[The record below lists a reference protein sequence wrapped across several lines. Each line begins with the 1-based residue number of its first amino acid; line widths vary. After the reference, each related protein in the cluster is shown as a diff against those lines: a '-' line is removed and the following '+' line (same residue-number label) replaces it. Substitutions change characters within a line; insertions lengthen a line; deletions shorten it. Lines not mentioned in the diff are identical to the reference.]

1 MIVGHGCEDGA
12 MRILVTNDDGI
23 DSIGLHVLARAICK
37 LEGDHEVHVIAPDQ
51 EFSGAGAAIGAL
63 HLIQPEVRRAEIDDC
78 PATAIWKVSGPPA
91 LCVFF
96 ARLGA
101 FGGPFDLV
109 VSGINPG
116 ANVGRSV
123 YHSGT
128 VGAALTGRNG
138 GISGVAVSQAV
149 TGFGVEGQGWDEA
162 IATQHWDSAATVA
175 ATVAQ
180 SLLDD
185 MPVEPVVVN
194 INVPD
199 LPLEQFGTWHYAEVG
214 NEPPRSMAAATLK
227 AIPGHRE
234 AFTVEMGWGDTVQL
248 SPDTD
253 GGIIERGDVAITYLT
268 RLVHHDRPDLGSTAK
283 SLDALLSH

>member
-1 MIVGHGCEDGA
+1 

-23 DSIGLHVLARAICK
+23 DSIGLHVLARAICE
-37 LEGDHEVHVIAPDQ
+37 LDGDHEVHVIAPDQ
-51 EFSGAGAAIGAL
+51 EYSGAGAAIGAL
-63 HLIQPEVRRAEIDDC
+63 HLIQPEVRRAHIDDC
-78 PATAIWKVSGPPA
+78 PAAAVWKVSGPPA

-138 GISGVAVSQAV
+138 HISGIAISQSV
-149 TGFGVEGQGWDEA
+149 TGFGVEGQGWDDA
-162 IATQHWDSAATVA
+162 VASQHWHSAATVA
-175 ATVAQ
+175 AKVAQ
-180 SLLDD
+180 ALVDQ
-185 MPVEPVVVN
+185 MPADPVVVN

-199 LPLEQFGTWHYAEVG
+199 LPIEEFGTWRYAQVG
-214 NEPPRSMAAATLK
+214 DQPPRSMAAATLK
-227 AIPGHRE
+227 PIAGHQD
-234 AFTVEMGWGDTVQL
+234 AFTVEMGWGDPQPL

-253 GGIIERGDVAITYLT
+253 GGIIERNDVAITYLT
-268 RLVHHDRPDLGSTAK
+268 RLAHHDRDDLDAVAA
-283 SLDALLSH
+283 SLDALLA

>member
-1 MIVGHGCEDGA
+1 

-23 DSIGLHVLARAICK
+23 DSIGLHVLARAICD
-37 LEGDHEVHVIAPDQ
+37 LEGDHEVIVIAPDQ
-51 EFSGAGAAIGAL
+51 EYSGAGAAIGAL
-63 HLIQPEVRRAEIDDC
+63 HLIHPEVRRADIDDC
-78 PATAIWKVSGPPA
+78 PADAIWKVSGPPA

-138 GISGVAVSQAV
+138 HISGIAVSQAV
-149 TGFGVEGQGWDEA
+149 TGFGVEGQGWDDA
-162 IATQHWDSAATVA
+162 IQSQHWESAATVA

-185 MPVEPVVVN
+185 MPIEPVVVN

-199 LPLEQFGTWHYAEVG
+199 APIEELGTWKFARVG
-214 NEPPRSMAAATLK
+214 DRPPRSMATATLRP
-227 AIPGHRE
+227 IPGHRD
-234 AFTVEMGWGDTVQL
+234 AFTVEMGWGEAEEL
-248 SPDTD
+248 APDTD
-253 GGIIERGDVAITYLT
+253 GGIIERNDVAITYLT
-268 RLVHHDRPDLGSTAK
+268 RLQHENRNDLGSIPKALD
-283 SLDALLSH
+283 SLLG